1 MVCNPKIIRD
11 HDENLTDLAKKLDIL
26 LQENEN
32 YFDTSSDLIDFIES
46 IKEIED
52 KKFSVFLLRHIVI
65 FLLSHCRHLL
75 SREFERQ
82 NISHRDIEKI
92 IIENQHKDSFYY
104 NRKSIF
110 LLLYF
115 SVYLL
120 DNNKINKNEVE
131 NILEINVDFLKE
143 NFPHQVWEYN
153 FFPDI
158 DRAINFWAYEDA
170 AESIS
175 HCYQALEDD
184 GLYSE
189 EEMVEKTDELRGK
202 IMLTIIHYFEPS
214 TY

>member
-1 MVCNPKIIRD
+1 M
-11 HDENLTDLAKKLDIL
+11 
-26 LQENEN
+26 
-32 YFDTSSDLIDFIES
+32 
-46 IKEIED
+46 
-52 KKFSVFLLRHIVI
+52 
-65 FLLSHCRHLL
+65 SHCRHLL
-75 SREFERQ
+75 FREFERQ

-115 SVYLL
+115 AIYLL

-131 NILEINVDFLKE
+131 SILEINVDFLKE

-158 DRAINFWAYEDA
+158 DEAIKFWAYEDA
-170 AESIS
+170 AEYIS